1 MKVGVLAVASVLCLF
16 AATLDPAE
24 VKIVGSLDYG
34 QTSDPVDYTGTP
46 KYAAF
51 VFNGNGGDQVEV
63 TVKGD
68 RAATV
73 SIADGTLKELANG
86 SNHISFTLPKT
97 GPDLDTYYIVFRDA
111 ENQAGKFT
119 VQLTKSGAKAA

>member
-1 MKVGVLAVASVLCLF
+1 MKVGVLAAASVLCLF
-16 AATLDPAE
+16 AATLGPAE
-24 VKIVGSLDYG
+24 GKIVGSLDYG

-46 KYAAF
+46 KYSAF
-51 VFNGNGGDQVEV
+51 VFNGNGGDQIEV

-68 RAATV
+68 RPASI
-73 SIADGTLKELANG
+73 SIADGTLKELASG

-119 VQLTKSGAKAA
+119 VQLTKSGAKAV